1 MRTAKLFFAFAGVV
15 PVCAQL
21 SFAQEMPKDQL
32 YMVREEVVRVE
43 AWDKYESTSKQWV
56 ELMTEGGL
64 DVPYVRASQR
74 DDGHYYYLIPVSNYA
89 AVDNF
94 PKVFG
99 SAVEKAGKDKWASFM
114 IENESSILTHKDF
127 FVKWSGEY
135 SYVPKEPRLKQ
146 GEAKFVHWMF
156 FHFKL
161 EKRKELLELLK
172 EWKKL
177 YADKN
182 ISDGYSIWMVEFGLD
197 NDSMV
202 LTEYY
207 KDGADFYNR
216 DKEITELIKEQA
228 DALWAKM
235 SPLLTSVEN
244 KYGKLRPD
252 LDYVKK

>member
-15 PVCAQL
+15 FICARF
-21 SFAQEMPKDQL
+21 SFTQEMPKDQL
-32 YMVREEVVRVE
+32 YMVREEVVKVD

-56 ELMTEGGL
+56 EMMTQGGL

-94 PKVFG
+94 PNIFG
-99 SAVEKAGKDKWASFM
+99 SAVEKAGKDKWTSFM
-114 IENESSILTHKDF
+114 IENESTISTHRDF
-127 FVKWSGEY
+127 FVKWSAEY
-135 SYVPKEPRLKQ
+135 SYLPKEPRLKQ

-177 YADKN
+177 YTDKN
-182 ISDGYSIWMVEFGLD
+182 ITDGYSIWMVEFGLD

-207 KDGADFYNR
+207 KDGEDFYNR
-216 DKEITELIKEQA
+216 DKEITAMVKEQA

>member
-1 MRTAKLFFAFAGVV
+1 MRSAKLFFTFAGVLF
-15 PVCAQL
+15 VCAQL
-21 SFAQEMPKDQL
+21 SFAQEAPKDQL
-32 YMVREEVVRVE
+32 YTIREEVVKVDQ
-43 AWDKYESTSKQWV
+43 WDKYESTSKQWA
-56 ELMTEGGL
+56 ELMTQGGL
-64 DVPYVRASQR
+64 DIPYVRASQR
-74 DDGHYYYLIPVSNYA
+74 DDGHYYYVSPVSNYA

-99 SAVEKAGKDKWASFM
+99 SAIDKIGKEKWADFM
-114 IENESSILTHKDF
+114 IEFESTISTHRDF
-127 FVKWSGEY
+127 IVKWSGEY
-135 SYVPKEPRLKQ
+135 SYIPKEPRLKQ

-161 EKRKELLELLK
+161 EKRKELLELMK

-177 YADKN
+177 YTDKN
-182 ISDGYSIWMVEFGLD
+182 ISDGYEIWMVEFGLD

-216 DKEITELIKEQA
+216 DKEITAMIKDQA
-228 DALWAKM
+228 EALWAKM
-235 SPLLTSVEN
+235 SLLLTNIEH
-244 KYGKLRPD
+244 KYGKFRPD